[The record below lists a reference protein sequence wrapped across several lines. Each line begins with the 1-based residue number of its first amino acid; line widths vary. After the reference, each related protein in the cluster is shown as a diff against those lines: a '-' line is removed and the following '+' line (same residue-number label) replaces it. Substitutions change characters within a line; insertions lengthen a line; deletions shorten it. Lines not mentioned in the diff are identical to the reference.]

1 MLTQRGVL
9 TQPLNNP
16 WLAASLPSPPKLL
29 AEGSLVPRKCSI
41 NLTWAMSGLFLA
53 WPLGRGVSPWGPLRL
68 VPGAGGVVQGAGDVL
83 SGV

>member
-16 WLAASLPSPPKLL
+16 WLAASLPTPPKLL

-53 WPLGRGVSPWGPLRL
+53 WPLGRGVSPWGPMRL
-68 VPGAGGVVQGAGDVL
+68 ALEQEGSCRGAEAF
-83 SGV
+83 